1 MNPLF
6 QKCDEII
13 DDFFTVTRKC
23 ATCANSHPT
32 QAYPQLA
39 CMFRNE
45 FVSPND
51 QCVRWE
57 KNTVLGPYKY
67 ASAAHQQDG

>member
-1 MNPLF
+1 MSQQAADALMGIF
-6 QKCDEII
+6 GM
-13 DDFFTVTRKC
+13 TRVTC
-23 ATCANSHPT
+23 STCANSHPS

-51 QCVRWE
+51 QCVRWV
-57 KNTVLGPYKY
+57 KK
-67 ASAAHQQDG
+67 